1 MIINNKHVQGI
12 FLYSPNVEYE
22 KGDFVVYGDSIYIC
36 TAANPTN
43 PETFTVMGV
52 NPETDSTGNYKIYPG
67 DKISTVQEYYDYVNN
82 KMYWKFKDTKE
93 EVEVALGVEA
103 GGLIVLGSFSNRD
116 DLPTTRKEGDV
127 YRVGTSSTGYEY
139 AYIPYKEDKY
149 ISGNI
154 LNQILQSAYFG
165 VNESGVITNH
175 IYTDVNEDGVLQL
188 DYSIGGTLANIE
200 DDKILN
206 AIIKS
211 PDLNNGMFNVSRS
224 LPEISG
230 FVNLDSNV
238 ETVLVRQYT
247 YADNKLGNRRI
258 RIQELVDPESSMVYY
273 RWSEGIGVSLNQYDQ
288 NRPYHLND
296 VAFYKDKAWISNENS
311 NVGHTPGTDSWWSEF
326 SGEWSYEN
334 ITAWTSSFSAGASKI
349 SAQLDSIKAF
359 YTKKVAELE
368 ATKKQLT
375 GAFCNREVDLE
386 DQNQSSV
393 RLTAGDNVRMH
404 SSWEFIEG
412 DEEDL
417 LQNLQVSS
425 LSDILTLF
433 SSVNQVDSLLNTSNL
448 DDIIVVVKVGTSNN
462 FTYSYSR
469 YGQPWQHGNT
479 MSTMLSNLGK
489 SSLADVF
496 EVGSDVYNYYP
507 ELEHP
512 DFPFTIILKD
522 QVSGEMKVTLYT
534 PYTGTWNL
542 TGRNLFD
549 QVEINKR
556 ISSIYYE
563 DLAFNDEIIGVA
575 DINYDND
582 IHTLVGNSA
591 LVETIEP
598 GVSATTIPLP
608 MILPVFNSTSPF
620 LLKTSFAEPLL
631 YKENNIPEYDGS
643 DYKIG
648 SMVFDVVD
656 SNKIVY
662 IATTEIESGISPTRE
677 EGNGWMEFGKYIEL
691 FNRWKSYF
699 GIPGDKTSEYSTTT
713 PILELLYEPYPF
725 KNCLWE
731 SLILGPSPRIKL
743 PDTEDKYIEAIY
755 PVSTIIVDDD
765 GAILG
770 KTTKTFLGSDSEF
783 DSYLLRLDE
792 GDIFTNYTPIYDKI
806 FYIDEFKTALKSLI
820 DDGGKGVIELGIN
833 DPSVFSYLSDTV
845 GNRRPTG
852 FFCIIYPIF
861 SIDNKYSR
869 FIIDGELQPSD
880 SGLFSIDNAYYC
892 FFDINLNVAYLKP
905 VNNLGLLEGILDD
918 NYELYSENVKDFLDY
933 VLGRYSN
940 SVVSAINAFID
951 NSSINHGINNNLR
964 ISDLG
969 GLPKLNLFFNV
980 EYRGGSL
987 YDSKFP
993 VTTYMSTAYST
1004 LSMSSITPGSPNYTN
1019 ITFSSDTHIPARLGI
1034 CTLTTSKLKGDAI
1047 NLIVKLGSDPN
1058 KDYDYYVSNININ
1071 NYLISTLENKFIL
1084 GDSIENPAVFFNPED
1099 TYNEGDEVIY
1109 CNQRWV
1115 SKISNNSRTP
1125 YPESNEWVVIS
1136 ETDYHKCGIFE
1147 AGLSD
1152 EMINYYKVSTEFLG
1166 EERSDITYGDGGI
1179 VLRGNAYYTTGS
1191 QSQQITSIG
1200 AIELEDTR
1208 LNVVLNRLGVSNLSI
1223 EEDSRE
1229 VLDKVLLS
1237 VKTKFKY
1244 IVLSDGVYYSIYN
1257 GTVSSIPGFIP
1268 TNENILSESSFIGDT
1283 TSIQATNGF
1292 YIPPTLVR
1300 DISSDRTYSEEYKI
1314 MYNNQS
1320 TRKTDDDWVTG
1331 AGPLERL
1338 LMKLTPTGESPIPN
1352 ILSGITE
1359 VDPEIIVNYS
1369 IPVRTVCVEN
1379 REESNKVYF
1388 VNGNYWVR
1396 GNHPANDSEYIRWN
1410 DNTNILGQIPSTF
1423 NELPDAFSL
1432 GKIYV
1437 VFGVGNQSEEWY
1449 VVQNPDW
1456 LTIDLQNGGFYDK
1469 NRKSIIKR
1477 WWLSTNRDYEC
1488 SEEVL
1493 FDILHTNFV
1502 VNTSSNETSINPK
1515 YKGILWSSTYKY
1527 VYGDIV
1533 IYHGEPYNQTKTYN
1547 TGSIVIV
1554 SGTLWK
1560 AKVNGITG
1568 TWDETKWEDL
1578 GISDFSLWKC
1588 INSNIRPGEV
1598 PGSTSGWEIYGDP
1611 LYNTLSYTPSKTVLM
1626 NNVNPSVPFIL
1637 ITKVGTTSNYL
1648 TAVNSRMMDFNTPC
1662 ITTVLL
1668 QQTTQN
1674 NLIHCYTAT
1683 VDLYLGTESSMSYYI
1698 TDDITLTVSSDQ
1710 GSKVR
1715 ILTVTGGATI
1725 KNIYYRY
1732 TI

>member
-52 NPETDSTGNYKIYPG
+52 NPDTDSTGNYKMYPG

-93 EVEVALGVEA
+93 EVEAELGIEA
-103 GGLIVLGSFSNRD
+103 GGLMVLGSFSNRG
-116 DLPTTRKEGDV
+116 DLPTTKKEGDV

-154 LNQILQSAYFG
+154 LNQILQNAYFG
-165 VNESGVITNH
+165 VNESGVVTNH
-175 IYTDVNEDGVLQL
+175 IYTEVNEDGVLQL

-230 FVNLDSNV
+230 FINLDSNV

-296 VAFYKDKAWISNENS
+296 VSFYKDKAWISNENS
-311 NVGHTPGTDSWWSEF
+311 NIGHTPGTDSWWSEF

-375 GAFCNREVDLE
+375 GAFCNREVELE

-433 SSVNQVDSLLNTSNL
+433 SSVNQVDNLLNTSNL
-448 DDIIVVVKVGTSNN
+448 VDIIVVVKVGTSNN

-534 PYTGTWNL
+534 PYNGTWNL

-575 DINYDND
+575 DIKYNGGD

-591 LVETIEP
+591 LVNTIGN
-598 GVSATTIPLP
+598 GVSANTIPLP

-631 YKENNIPEYDGS
+631 YKDNDIPEYDGS
-643 DYKIG
+643 DVYKIG
-648 SMVFDVVD
+648 SMVVD

-662 IATTEIESGISPTRE
+662 IATTSISGALPSES
-677 EGNGWMEFGKYIEL
+677 GNGWMEFGKYIEL

-699 GIPGDKTSEYSTTT
+699 GIPGDETSEYSTTK
-713 PILELLYEPYPF
+713 PIVELLSEPYPF
-725 KNCLWE
+725 NKSLWE
-731 SLILGPSPRIKL
+731 SLILGPSSRITVPKK
-743 PDTEDKYIEAIY
+743 EVIY
-755 PVSTIIVDDD
+755 PVSTVIVDEDEN
-765 GAILG
+765 GVVILG
-770 KTTKTFLGSDSEF
+770 KTTKTILGSDGEF
-783 DSYLLRLDE
+783 GSYLLPLDE
-792 GDIFTNYTPIYDKI
+792 GDNFTNYTPNYDKI
-806 FYIDEFKTALKSLI
+806 FNIDNFSTGLKDLI
-820 DDGGKGVIELGIN
+820 IENGGRGIIELNIEDD
-833 DPSVFSYLSDTV
+833 DPNVFSYLSNTI

-861 SIDNKYSR
+861 NVEGTYSR
-869 FIIDGELQPSD
+869 FIFEEEIKPSE
-880 SGLFSIDNAYYC
+880 SGLFSVDNAYYC
-892 FFDINLNVAYLKP
+892 FFDINLKVAYLKP
-905 VNNLGLLEGILDD
+905 VNNLGRLED
-918 NYELYSENVKDFLDY
+918 NYESYSENVIDFLDS

-940 SVVSAINAFID
+940 SVINAINTFID
-951 NSSINHGINNNLR
+951 NSSINNSINNNLK
-964 ISDLG
+964 ISSLG
-969 GLPKLNLFFNV
+969 SLSKLNLFFNV
-980 EYRGGSL
+980 EYRGGSI
-987 YDSKFP
+987 YNSEFP

-1019 ITFSSDTHIPARLGI
+1019 ITFSNDTNVSTELGI

-1058 KDYDYYVSNININ
+1058 RDYDYYASNININ
-1071 NYLISTLENKFIL
+1071 NYLISTLGNNFIL
-1084 GDSIENPAVFFNPED
+1084 GDSIEPATFFSPGG
-1099 TYNEGDEVIY
+1099 TYSEGAEVIY

-1115 SKISNNSRTP
+1115 SKIGNNSRTP
-1125 YPESNEWVVIS
+1125 YPESNEWAVIS

-1152 EMINYYKVSTEFLG
+1152 DMINYYKVRTEFLG
-1166 EERSDITYGDGGI
+1166 EERTDITYGDNDGI
-1179 VLRGNAYYTTGS
+1179 VLSGDDYYTTGS

-1244 IVLSDGVYYSIYN
+1244 IVLSGGVYYSIFN
-1257 GTVSSIPGFIP
+1257 GTVSGINGFIP
-1268 TNENILSESSFIGDT
+1268 TNENILSESDFIEDT

-1300 DISSDRTYSEEYKI
+1300 DISSDQTYSEEYKI

-1320 TRKTDDDWVTG
+1320 TRKTDSDWITG

-1338 LMKLTPTGESPIPN
+1338 LIKLTPTGESPIPN

-1359 VDPEIIVNYS
+1359 IDPEIIVNYS
-1369 IPVRTVCVEN
+1369 IPIRTVCVED
-1379 REESNKVYF
+1379 REEFNKVYF

-1396 GNHPANDSEYIRWN
+1396 GNHPANDSEYIKWN
-1410 DNTNILGQIPSTF
+1410 DNTNILGPIPSTF

-1502 VNTSSNETSINPK
+1502 VNTSGNETSINPK

-1533 IYHGEPYNQTKTYN
+1533 IYHGEPYNQIKTYN
-1547 TGSIVIV
+1547 TGNIVIV
-1554 SGTLWK
+1554 SGTLWR

-1588 INSNIRPGEV
+1588 VNSNVRPGEV
-1598 PGSTSGWEIYGDP
+1598 PGSTGAWEIYGDP

-1626 NNVNPSVPFIL
+1626 NNVSPSVPFAL

-1648 TAVNSRMMDFNTPC
+1648 TAVNSRMTDFNTPC

-1710 GSKVR
+1710 GGKVR